1 MAPFDRGRDGV
12 GACHPVQS
20 AFRRDHRFGPAV
32 RRIGVAFDVAEGLQA
47 VSFAD
52 PRSEVA
58 YGYTRRR
65 FSFATGGGAAENR
78 RLAAVVLRAAE
89 ATR

>member
-1 MAPFDRGRDGV
+1 M
-12 GACHPVQS
+12 
-20 AFRRDHRFGPAV
+20 
-32 RRIGVAFDVAEGLQA
+32 AFDVAEGLQA